1 MLSDAGGCGVLRSSK
16 NQGNHPKS
24 DGASSY
30 SPFLDD
36 YFCEYKPCSD
46 TAACACYLWFRP
58 LLGRVPMRQ
67 LGDDKSL
74 RIQILWHHSA
84 HVETNAVFSSRLILE
99 YLLIPIVYPLS
110 LVGTWHHI
118 LMAPSRRELP
128 IPGSSRQGCV
138 HRQLEKTVQFE
149 RKVAQRYR
157 PPLGS
162 FKTGNHRSK
171 MGHGGHGWK

>member
-1 MLSDAGGCGVLRSSK
+1 MLSDAGGFFCVLRSSR

-30 SPFLDD
+30 LPFLDG

-46 TAACACYLWFRP
+46 TAACYVWFRP

-99 YLLIPIVYPLS
+99 YLLIPIVYPFC

-118 LMAPSRRELP
+118 FMAPSRRPLP
-128 IPGSSRQGCV
+128 IPGSSWRQGCV

-157 PPLGS
+157 PFKGS
-162 FKTGNHRSK
+162 LF
-171 MGHGGHGWK
+171 